1 VADYPDAQNALGR
14 FTPSTPGVSGSVSVP
29 DAKALV
35 ATADAE
41 QDPTQRAKDYQA
53 AEQLLISAVAVIPLY
68 QEQMYWLTTAR
79 AQNVVF
85 DPLGQ
90 MSVYDALPSV
100 VIMQRT

>member
-1 VADYPDAQNALGR
+1 M
-14 FTPSTPGVSGSVSVP
+14 GVSGSVNLP
-29 DAKALV
+29 DAKALL

-68 QEQMYWLTTAR
+68 QEQLYWVTPAQV
-79 AQNVVF
+79 QNVVF

-100 VIMQRT
+100 VIMRRA